1 VFVQMNSINS
11 TWLRTLGGAAIAL
24 AAATSN
30 ATAADPTPAALQAAQ
45 TIVASSGMTTSF
57 DQVVPQMLYELERTT
72 TATRPDIKDSLHA
85 TLLELAPEFAKS
97 ESEVIQSAAL
107 SLASHMNEQELKD
120 TAAFFQSA
128 SGKKYVE
135 IQPAMY
141 KDIVSTMQN
150 WRQKLSTQ
158 MLIRTREEMRKK
170 GVELQ

>member
-1 VFVQMNSINS
+1 MFVQMNSINS
-11 TWLRTLGGAAIAL
+11 IWLMTLAGATIAL

-30 ATAADPTPAALQAAQ
+30 AIAADPTPAALQAAQ
-45 TIVASSGMTTSF
+45 SIVASSGMTTSF

-72 TATRPDIKDSLHA
+72 TATRPDIKDSMHA
-85 TLLELAPEFAKS
+85 TLLELAPEFAKT
-97 ESEVIQSAAL
+97 ESEVVQSAAL

-120 TAAFFQSA
+120 TAALFQSA

-135 IQPAMY
+135 IQPVLYRDVIA
-141 KDIVSTMQN
+141 IAQN

-158 MLIRTREEMRKK
+158 MLIRAREEMRKK